1 MSKVELENSNKFLES
16 YLGSKEFF
24 DRVDRL
30 GLFKKSSAIKTRH
43 RLETRARKTDSKTA
57 LSFGVHDPLWML
69 TRQWQF
75 GEFNG
80 DDCGSAI
87 WAKIKIEHDEIGK
100 LGNILQSENYSK
112 DDVIEYHVEKMNEPI
127 TNAVRVDSAY
137 YLKKLIEHSPL
148 KEQTGKI
155 IDHLIGKYPL
165 EEFPDRTTDLK
176 ESSKSAREC
185 MLEIKKRHNPGM
197 EPFLAAFARRSFD
210 GHQLF
215 VDLTARKT
223 GEAVLSDFLSE
234 SEHAE
239 FLKIRTS
246 YIDWFTAAYQPNKKN
261 RFWKEDKMSYDFSIS
276 ATGEENID
284 YSGEGYDSGRLSWYS
299 FDTEERD
306 ERAKA
311 PVRTNEK
318 EKEKFFT
325 FIPTMAEFAGAPD
338 KRLWAFEDRKVY
350 MGNADLDTEDLANA
364 MVLQYV
370 TMYSN
375 DWLLTPMEL
384 NAGMISKVTGIIVTD
399 VFGTRYYVDR
409 PVGDSTS
416 KDARY
421 SGKWEMFTV
430 AGKNAYQKADF
441 TTDGRLVYPPSAP
454 RVMESNPVEE
464 VQFLRDEMSN
474 MVWGVETVINDG
486 CGTSIDGN
494 SFAADVME
502 ELQTLNPKFENF
514 EELEADYAYLFQNTV
529 PLNWIPFTPVKIKA
543 GKANAIREIR
553 LQRSTMPLY
562 VKEDFVTVRPNTS
575 LLRTG
580 INEDDMVTSH
590 KFINEEEVI
599 AVGTKVKLTNQ
610 RTRWFKGKTF
620 NWLGAKK
627 EISRSQANSGL
638 SFDELVK
645 IVKSSD
651 SKFEL

>member
-1 MSKVELENSNKFLES
+1 MSKGELKNSNKFLES

-24 DRVDRL
+24 DRVERL
-30 GLFKKSSAIKTRH
+30 GLFKKTSEIKTRH
-43 RLETRARKTDSKTA
+43 RLETRTRKTDSKTA

-87 WAKIKIEHDEIGK
+87 WAKIKIEHDEIGS
-100 LGNILQSENYSK
+100 LSNIQETEQYSK

-137 YLKKLIEHSPL
+137 YLKKLIEHSSL
-148 KEQTGKI
+148 KKQTGKI
-155 IDHLIGKYPL
+155 INYLIGKYPL
-165 EEFPDRTTDLK
+165 EEFPDRTIDLK
-176 ESSKSAREC
+176 KSSKSAREC
-185 MLEIKKRHNPGM
+185 MLEIKKRHNPAM
-197 EPFLAAFARRSFD
+197 ESFLAAFSRRSFD
-210 GHQLF
+210 GYQVF
-215 VDLTARKT
+215 VDMIARET
-223 GEAVLSDFLSE
+223 GETFLSDLLSQ

-246 YIDWFTAAYQPNKKN
+246 YIDWFTITYQPNKENKY
-261 RFWKEDKMSYDFSIS
+261 WKEDKMSYGFSIS

-299 FDTEERD
+299 FDTEERK
-306 ERAKA
+306 EHSEE

-325 FIPTMAEFAGAPD
+325 FIPTMAEFAGTPD

-384 NAGMISKVTGIIVTD
+384 NTGMISKLSGIIVTD

-409 PVGDSTS
+409 SVGDSSS
-416 KDARY
+416 KNTHY
-421 SGKWEMFTV
+421 SGKWEMFTI
-430 AGKNAYQKADF
+430 AAKNAYHEEDF

-454 RVMESNPVEE
+454 RVMESKPIEE

-474 MVWGVETVINDG
+474 MVWGVETLINDG

-502 ELQTLNPKFENF
+502 ELQALNPKYDKL
-514 EELEADYAYLFQNTV
+514 EEVEADYAYLFQNTV

-543 GKANAIREIR
+543 GGANAIRKIR

-562 VKEDFVTVRPNTS
+562 VKEDFVTVRPSTS
-575 LLRTG
+575 LLRKG
-580 INEDDMVTSH
+580 INEDDMVTNH

-610 RTRWFKGKTF
+610 RTRWFRGKTF

-627 EISRSQANSGL
+627 ELSRIQANSGL

-645 IVKSSD
+645 LVKASD
-651 SKFEL
+651 SKFKL